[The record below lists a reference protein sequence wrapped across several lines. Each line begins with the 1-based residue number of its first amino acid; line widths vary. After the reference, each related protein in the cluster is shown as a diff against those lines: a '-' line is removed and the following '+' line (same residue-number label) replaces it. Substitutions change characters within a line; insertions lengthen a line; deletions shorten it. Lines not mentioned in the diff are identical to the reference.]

1 VRRKKRRKKMMGMGS
16 PDQIISWT
24 AGVIHWLFTW
34 SCQAFLLLGL
44 AWVGLKLDRSR
55 SAITRYRI
63 WLIALLAVA
72 ALPLLGAL
80 SQSLRLP
87 VAMAPFPA
95 EDVGVIA
102 VPVSIPQAARPAFSW
117 TSIIWPALFILWVA
131 GVLISLLR
139 LGNSF
144 WKLHLIQSRARAVS
158 LKDLDC
164 SYSDLLHSDAG
175 GASIALSDGV
185 QSPGLAGLFRPV
197 ILLPAD
203 IMSWTSREERTSIL
217 QHEFAHIK
225 RRDHIVSR
233 FQSALRG
240 LLFFHPL
247 LRYADHQLSLER
259 EIACDDRVLG
269 LGAKPKAYAEAILK
283 AAERSFLTDVVHH
296 AASFNSRR
304 TLERRIEMIMNTN
317 RRLQP
322 LRQWPFLLL
331 PIMLIGVSAWMVI
344 PAASSQQAALM
355 GGFQSESTGSISA
368 PSGSSTNHQSQLP
381 PVVNRSTIIVDTVKR
396 GTMLR
401 QMRGLG
407 VMVPA
412 GSGRLKAAIKIL
424 TPEAKDIRIG
434 QPASIDNRY
443 DTIPGRVINVGSDD
457 SGGVIVVDISLEG
470 DNPQFFSAGMEVEG
484 TIVLDRLDNVLYVQR
499 PGPITED
506 AVSSLFKIEEDGA
519 TATRV
524 QVKFGKKSITDIEI
538 LEGLNVG
545 DKVIVSDNMSGY
557 AGVNRI
563 RLN

>member
-1 VRRKKRRKKMMGMGS
+1 MTGRGS
-16 PDQIISWT
+16 LDQNISLT

-55 SAITRYRI
+55 SATTRYRI

-72 ALPLLGAL
+72 ALPLLSAL
-80 SQSLRLP
+80 SQRLRLP

-95 EDVGVIA
+95 QDVGVTAIPIS
-102 VPVSIPQAARPAFSW
+102 VPQAVQPAFSW
-117 TSIIWPALFILWVA
+117 PSLIWPALFVLWVA
-131 GVLISLLR
+131 GVMISLLR

-144 WKLHLIQSRARAVS
+144 WKLHLIRSRARAVS

-175 GASIALSDGV
+175 GVSIALSDGV

-203 IMSWTSREERTSIL
+203 IMSWTSREERTAIL
-217 QHEFAHIK
+217 RHEFAHIK

-233 FQSALRG
+233 FQSTLRS
-240 LLFFHPL
+240 LMFFHPL
-247 LRYADHQLSLER
+247 LCYADRQLSLER

-269 LGAKPKAYAEAILK
+269 LGAEPKAYAEAILK
-283 AAERSFLTDVVHH
+283 AAERSFLTDAVHQ

-322 LRQWPFLLL
+322 LRQWPFLLM
-331 PIMLIGVSAWMVI
+331 PVMLIGVSAWLVI
-344 PAASSQQAALM
+344 PAASSQQAVLM
-355 GGFQSESTGSISA
+355 EGFQSASNGLTSA
-368 PSGSSTNHQSQLP
+368 QSVSSTSNQSQLP

-401 QMRGLG
+401 QRRGLG
-407 VMVPA
+407 VFVFA
-412 GSGRLKAAIKIL
+412 DFGRLKAAIKIL

-443 DTIPGRVINVGSDD
+443 DVIPGRVINVGTDD
-457 SGGVIVVDISLEG
+457 LGGVILVDISLEG
-470 DNPQFFSAGMEVEG
+470 DLPQSARAGMEVEG
-484 TIVLDRLDNVLYVQR
+484 NIEIGRLDDVLHVQR
-499 PGPITED
+499 PGFISED
-506 AVSSLFKIEEDGA
+506 SVSSLFKIDEGGA

-524 QVKFGKKSITDIEI
+524 QVKFGKKSITEIEI
-538 LEGLNVG
+538 LEGLKVG
-545 DKVIVSDNMSGY
+545 DKVVVSANMSGY

>member
-1 VRRKKRRKKMMGMGS
+1 MGTGS
-16 PDQIISWT
+16 ADQIISLT

-55 SAITRYRI
+55 SATTRYRI

-72 ALPLLGAL
+72 ALPLLSAL
-80 SQSLRLP
+80 SQRLRMP
-87 VAMAPFPA
+87 VALAPFPA
-95 EDVGVIA
+95 GDIGLIA
-102 VPVSIPQAARPAFSW
+102 VPVGIPQAARPAFSW
-117 TSIIWPALFILWVA
+117 PSIIWPALFVLWVA
-131 GVLISLLR
+131 GVMILLLR

-144 WKLHLIQSRARAVS
+144 WKLHLIKSGARAVS

-175 GASIALSDGV
+175 GVSIALSDGV

-203 IMSWTSREERTSIL
+203 IVSWTSREERTSIL
-217 QHEFAHIK
+217 RHEFAHIK

-233 FQSALRG
+233 FQSALRS

-247 LRYADHQLSLER
+247 LRYADRQLSLER

-269 LGAKPKAYAEAILK
+269 LGSEPKAYAETILK
-283 AAERSFLTDVVHH
+283 AAERSFLTDVVHQ

-317 RRLQP
+317 RTRQP

-331 PIMLIGVSAWMVI
+331 PVMLIGVSAWLVI
-344 PAASSQQAALM
+344 PAANSQQAAQI
-355 GGFQSESTGSISA
+355 GDSQSASNGPTSA
-368 PSGSSTNHQSQLP
+368 RSVSSTSRQSQLP
-381 PVVNRSTIIVDTVKR
+381 PVVNRSTIIVASVER
-396 GTMLR
+396 GTMTIHR
-401 QMRGLG
+401 RGLG
-407 VMVPA
+407 VLAPA
-412 GSGRLKAAIKIL
+412 DYGRLKAVVQMAA
-424 TPEAKDIRIG
+424 TMAKEIRIG
-434 QPASIDNRY
+434 QPASIDTRNG
-443 DTIPGRVINVGSDD
+443 IISGKVINVGSDD
-457 SGGVIVVDISLEG
+457 SSGVIAVDVSLEG
-470 DNPQFFSAGMEVEG
+470 DLPQGAIAGLNVDGVIE
-484 TIVLDRLDNVLYVQR
+484 IDRLDDVLYVQR
-499 PGPITED
+499 PAFGHEGGLY
-506 AVSSLFKIEEDGA
+506 SLFKLEEGGA

-524 QVKFGKKSITDIEI
+524 PVKFGKAAVTVIEI

-545 DKVIVSDNMSGY
+545 DKVIISDMSGY
-557 AGVNRI
+557 AGVNTI

>member
-1 VRRKKRRKKMMGMGS
+1 MTGMGS
-16 PDQIISWT
+16 ADQIISLT

-44 AWVGLKLDRSR
+44 AVVGLKLDRSR

-72 ALPLLGAL
+72 SLPLLSAL
-80 SQSLRLP
+80 SQRLRLP

-95 EDVGVIA
+95 EEIGVIA
-102 VPVSIPQAARPAFSW
+102 IPAGVPQVAQPAFSW
-117 TSIIWPALFILWVA
+117 LLIIWPALFVLWVA
-131 GVLISLLR
+131 GVMISLLR

-144 WKLHLIQSRARAVS
+144 WKLHLIRSGARAVS

-175 GASIALSDGV
+175 GVSIALSDGV
-185 QSPGLAGLFRPV
+185 SSPGLVGLFRPV

-203 IMSWTSREERTSIL
+203 IVSWTSREERTSIL
-217 QHEFAHIK
+217 RHEFAHIK
-225 RRDHIVSR
+225 RRDHIVSC
-233 FQSALRG
+233 FQSALRVF
-240 LLFFHPL
+240 LFFHPL

-259 EIACDDRVLG
+259 EIACDDCVLG
-269 LGAKPKAYAEAILK
+269 LGTEPKAYAEAILK
-283 AAERSFLTDVVHH
+283 AAERSFLTDVVHQT
-296 AASFNSRR
+296 ASFNSRR

-317 RRLQP
+317 RTRQP

-331 PIMLIGVSAWMVI
+331 PIMLIGVSAWLVI

-355 GGFQSESTGSISA
+355 GGFQSASNGPASAQSVSSIS
-368 PSGSSTNHQSQLP
+368 NQSQRP

-401 QMRGLG
+401 QIRGLG
-407 VMVPA
+407 LLVSA
-412 GSGRLKAAIKIL
+412 DSGRLKATVDFL
-424 TPEAKDIRIG
+424 TTQAKDIRIG
-434 QPASIDNRY
+434 QPASIDTRHGV
-443 DTIPGRVINVGSDD
+443 IPGRVINVGTDNLA
-457 SGGVIVVDISLEG
+457 GVIAVVISLEG
-470 DNPQFFSAGMEVEG
+470 DLPQSAREGLEVEG
-484 TIVLDRLDNVLYVQR
+484 TIEIDRLYGALYVQR
-499 PGPITED
+499 PNFSPED
-506 AVSSLFKIEEDGA
+506 SVSSLFKIEEGGA

-524 QVKFGKKSITDIEI
+524 PVKFGKSSITVIEI
-538 LEGLNVG
+538 LDGLNVG
-545 DKVIVSDNMSGY
+545 DKVIVSHMPGY